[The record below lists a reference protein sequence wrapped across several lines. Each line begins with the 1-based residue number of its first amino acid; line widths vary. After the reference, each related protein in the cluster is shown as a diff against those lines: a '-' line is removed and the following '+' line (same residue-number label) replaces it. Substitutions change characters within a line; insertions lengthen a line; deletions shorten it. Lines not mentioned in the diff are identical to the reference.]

1 MKIKNYWKGVADVYS
16 VGERLQTMINV
27 KYQGSK
33 NGVNWKIRKET
44 INRII
49 GSCKFY
55 QSTKDILRN
64 EYKTHTCTHIIIIIY
79 LLVKTPL
86 ICI

>member
-1 MKIKNYWKGVADVYS
+1 
-16 VGERLQTMINV
+16 MINV

-64 EYKTHTCTHIIIIIY
+64 EYKTHTCTYVIIIIY